1 MLRGWLGAL
10 SATVLL
16 VLLVG
21 CRGSGAAVEATPD
34 RRAGQATTPAA
45 PPAPSAPAAPA
56 SPARADA
63 PSPVRLGYLAAMSH
77 APFFLAIEKGY
88 FRELAL
94 DVEATEFRGTDV
106 AMPFLAN
113 GQLDVV
119 GGAVAAGFLNALH
132 QGVSGRIVAMI
143 SGAGPDGFLPS
154 ALVVSKENYDAGR
167 FTTPAQL
174 LGRRLAVTGKGSYG
188 EFVADRAMRKGGLTL
203 EDVELVIMGFP
214 DMLPGLA
221 SGAIDAAS
229 LTEPWVLYAQERGIG
244 AIIVREGLDPNS
256 TAQVVLYGE
265 QFVKNNP
272 EGARRFMVGYLRAL
286 RDLARSRYQDPTE
299 AAIVEQYTKVPA
311 DVIMRAVPAQVDV
324 NGRMNI
330 DHLMLQQQF
339 YMERGYLNYREP
351 LDLQRFVDYTW
362 LDYAIQ
368 QLGPY
373 RP

>member
-1 MLRGWLGAL
+1 
-10 SATVLL
+10 
-16 VLLVG
+16 
-21 CRGSGAAVEATPD
+21 
-34 RRAGQATTPAA
+34 
-45 PPAPSAPAAPA
+45 
-56 SPARADA
+56 
-63 PSPVRLGYLAAMSH
+63 MSH

-88 FRELAL
+88 FRELGL
-94 DVEATEFRGTDV
+94 EVEATEFRGTDV

-154 ALVVSKENYDAGR
+154 ALVVSKENFEAGR
-167 FTTPAQL
+167 FTSPAHLQ
-174 LGRRLAVTGKGSYG
+174 GRRLAVTGKGSYG
-188 EFVADRAMRKGGLTL
+188 EFVADRALRKAGLTIN
-203 EDVELVIMGFP
+203 DVELVILGFP

-265 QFVKNNP
+265 QFIRHNP

-286 RDLARSRYQDPTE
+286 RDLARSRYQDPVE

-311 DVIMRAVPAQVDV
+311 DVIMRAVSAQVDV
-324 NGRMNI
+324 DGRMNI

-339 YMERGYLNYREP
+339 YLERGYLNYREP
-351 LDLQRFVDYTW
+351 LDLRRFVDYTW
-362 LDYAIQ
+362 LDHAIQ